1 MKFKNV
7 QFIVINETREEKS
20 FYFEFQSWA
29 NFTNAKT
36 NINLSSIPFAL
47 TEIFLILVSSAID

>member
-7 QFIVINETREEKS
+7 QFVVINGTREEKF

-29 NFTNAKT
+29 NFTNTKK
-36 NINLSSIPFAL
+36 NINLSSIPFVL
-47 TEIFLILVSSAID
+47 TEIFLILVSNAID